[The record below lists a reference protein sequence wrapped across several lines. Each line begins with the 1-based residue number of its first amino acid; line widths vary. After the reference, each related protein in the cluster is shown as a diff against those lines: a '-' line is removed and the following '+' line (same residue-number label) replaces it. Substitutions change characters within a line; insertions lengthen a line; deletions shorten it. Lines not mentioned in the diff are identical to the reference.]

1 MKSTV
6 IDPAQARL
14 LCRIL
19 LVLVACA
26 ASAAFGKTARE
37 LDALVAQ
44 MTLSEKVG
52 QLVQI
57 STSPGKDPVS
67 KDASDLG
74 LSGKIAA
81 RVRRGEAGT
90 LIGACGVKNFNALQ
104 KIAVEQ
110 SRLRIPLLVGHDLI
124 HGALTQLPIPLALS
138 CCWDEAVWRACGELI
153 GREGPL
159 KGCNW
164 TFTPMVDI
172 SRDARWGRIAESPGQ
187 DVLIASRM
195 SAAFVTGIQDR
206 RHPAPMAACL
216 KHFVGYGAAI
226 GGRDYNAVE
235 MSESTLRNVYLPPF
249 KAGIDAGALTVM
261 PGFHSFNGV
270 PCGMNRWLLTD
281 ILRGELG
288 FKGLTV
294 SDWSAVSE
302 LGEGNHGMLRDGE
315 AIVAAAVSAGLDVDM
330 MSMWEAYHRC
340 LAKSVEKGKLPMSAL
355 DQSVKNVLRVKNAL
369 GLFENPYI
377 DERKV
382 RAHCDLAAHAA
393 FAREVAA
400 KSCVLLKNARGT
412 LPLKPGVKVALVGPS
427 ADDIW
432 NFIGCWSTDPQNRKN
447 GTLVEGLKAE
457 GVDFVQAVGY
467 GWDDEPVD
475 EAALRAVAEKGDVVL
490 ALFGEYGLKS
500 GENQSRARLELGAS
514 QLRALDVLKATV
526 KPLVALLGGG
536 RPLAVPELAEKAD
549 AMLAIWS
556 PGSSGGQGV
565 VDVLTGR
572 VNPSGRLT
580 VDFLSASGQCPV
592 YYDRTRTGRPNERVG
607 KVGLGWQTRYRDCPN
622 GGLYPFGYG
631 LSYTSF
637 DWTNA
642 QARVVGTNLVC
653 TVEIANTGSHVG
665 TETVQVYATPAVAQD
680 APPRRRLVEW
690 RRIELKP
697 GASTEVELTIPLSRL
712 SYWSGSERRPVRGEL
727 KVWIA
732 PHSNAGTCL
741 SVELPD

>member
-1 MKSTV
+1 MKNILV
-6 IDPAQARL
+6 YVYPAQM
-14 LCRIL
+14 RIL
-19 LVLVACA
+19 CGILVAFA
-26 ASAAFGKTARE
+26 ASAAFGRTERE
-37 LDALVAQ
+37 LDALVER
-44 MTLSEKVG
+44 MTRAEKVG
-52 QLVQI
+52 QLVQV

-67 KDASDLG
+67 KDAGDLG

-104 KIAVEQ
+104 KIAVKQ
-110 SRLRIPLLVGHDLI
+110 SRLGIPLLVGHDLI

-138 CCWDEAVWRACGELI
+138 CCWDEALWRRCGELI

-195 SAAFVTGIQDR
+195 SAAFVAGIQDS

-216 KHFVGYGAAI
+216 KHFVGYGAAV

-315 AIVAAAVSAGLDVDM
+315 ELVAAAVSAGLDVDM

-340 LAKSVEKGKLPMSAL
+340 LAKAVEKGKLPRAAL
-355 DQSVKNVLRVKNAL
+355 DRSVKNVLRVKNAL

-377 DERKV
+377 DEKKV
-382 RAHCDLAAHAA
+382 RAACDLSANAA

-400 KSCVLLKNARGT
+400 RSCVLLKNERGT
-412 LPLKPGVKVALVGPS
+412 LPLKAGVKVTLVGPS

-447 GTLVEGLKAE
+447 GTLVEGLKAD
-457 GVDFVQAVGY
+457 GVDFIHVAGY
-467 GWDDEPVD
+467 GWEGEPVD
-475 EAALRAVAEKGDVVL
+475 EAALRTAAEKGDVVL

-500 GENQSRARLELGAS
+500 GENQSRVRLELGAG
-514 QLRALDVLKATV
+514 QLRALDVLKSTGR
-526 KPLVALLGGG
+526 PLVALLGGG

-549 AMLAIWS
+549 AILEIWS

-580 VDFLSASGQCPV
+580 VDFPYASGQCPV

-607 KVGLGWQTRYRDCPN
+607 KAGLGWQTRYRDCPN

-637 DWTNA
+637 GWTNE
-642 QARVVGTNLVC
+642 QVRVVATNLVC
-653 TVEIANTGSHVG
+653 SVKVSNTGMCAG
-665 TETVQVYATPAVAQD
+665 TETVQVYAAPAVARE
-680 APPRRRLVEW
+680 APPRRRLIEW
-690 RRIELKP
+690 RRVELKS
-697 GASTEVELTIPLSRL
+697 GASAEVEMTIPLTRL
-712 SYWSGSERRPVRGEL
+712 SYWSESELRPVRGEL
-727 KVWIA
+727 RVWIA

-741 SVELPD
+741 ATRVR